1 VTPRRLVA
9 FIALSLALTVSTVA
23 RAQTV
28 TLAPIGDTYLRSGS
42 ANQNQG
48 SDTILRVQQSGNNRA
63 LVRFDQA
70 AIVTTVGSGTLAS
83 ATLELYIQTNANNWG
98 TTGRSVDALRL
109 TADWTELGA
118 TWNCR
123 IDSNTANSSADCSP
137 QWNGGSF
144 ATTATASKL
153 HTNNLTGWVQFDVT
167 ADVRAFLTGTL
178 NYGWV
183 IKKTDE
189 SQNGQVDYTSRQ
201 GTAGNGPRLVL
212 VVESPQVDQVPPTV
226 QITQPDFPAV
236 FNNATPTIGVS
247 YSDGGSGLNLSSL
260 LVKVDG
266 AAVSGCAVAAST
278 ATCTPAA
285 LTAGTHAIAAEIRD
299 VAGNLASTS
308 YEFELF
314 LGSGPASA
322 TLPVRWDTYLRQ
334 GNANQNQGA
343 ESVLRIQDSGNNRAL
358 LTFDQAALFDTFGDT
373 PLSSATLE
381 VYIED
386 NANNWGTSGRSVGVY
401 RVDDEWSELG
411 ATWNCPDD
419 TDSTNSQPDC
429 NPQWSG
435 ATFEATATDSVVH
448 TNGLTGW
455 IQFNITADVRAFR
468 NGTANFGWLIK
479 KANEGDPGQVSYT
492 AREGTAAH
500 TPRLVLVFDPAAP
513 DDIAPR
519 LSITAPSLPVIVNE
533 TQPAIS
539 VAYDD
544 AGGLNLT
551 SFHVDVDGS
560 DITAGCTVG
569 PAAATCT
576 APALAAGTHSVNTL
590 IRDLAGNLASATGR
604 FVLLL
609 GTPAQTVTLPATA
622 DTYLRHGAPNQNQG
636 EQTYLRVKA
645 SGRNRALVRFDANA
659 ILSALGTNPAT
670 SAILELYIERN
681 GHNWGPD
688 GRTVDVHRLTGDWSE
703 LAATWHCASDS
714 NTGNSQP
721 DCATQWEGALFV
733 PTASATVLHTR
744 GLMGWIQFD
753 VTADINAFRSGT
765 QNFGTQDF
773 GWIVKKTNEKLAGLV
788 KYTSRNGSAGFGPRL
803 VIAFPA
809 GTPTITATNAAT
821 ATHTPTL
828 TPTHTPTATLS
839 ETPTTLATPT
849 NTTAP
854 APLTPQP
861 THTAT
866 PLPTDTTI
874 PTDTPLPTF
883 TLTPLPIDTSTP
895 IPTNTSIPTDRP
907 TDTPTFTFMPT
918 ATATSTPSDTP
929 TETWTPTPTH
939 SATPTT
945 TFTPRPGVLVG
956 EVFNDNTA
964 QPLEGASPRAVS
976 GESPVTSTNHD
987 GEYSLVLFP
996 RPLGEG
1002 QGEGSVIEI
1011 PKPGYTRNLRRV
1023 ELSAHSAARVRDAR
1037 LTPLNVPVQV
1047 GSSGG
1052 TVTAAVSLMPH
1063 REGEAPAEPIQLI
1076 VPPVTVADGTSVRLT
1091 PLSPQGLI
1099 YPAPLG
1105 WSVLLGIDLAVAPG
1119 AGGQGLGAGTLRVP
1133 LAIFDGVSP
1142 ASITVA
1148 LWDDTTQ
1155 HWLAGPA
1162 PMIAGN
1168 FLEVTIGDLPSAISQ
1183 IALLVADSTPAAPP
1197 AAIQGQPI
1205 EGVDPSQANGDSG
1218 SVIADPPVIVSGTN
1232 GRAVVLTQVHSP
1244 TLLSSG
1250 TLLEAALRERYDL
1263 RDGRRVLGTSSRQDL
1278 SGYQISPMA
1287 DGRSP
1292 MAGTLGAYFQLTPS
1306 RDFAL
1311 SELRDGRVDIDIGL
1325 PQAGNGANLIDPS
1338 GGEVS
1343 GPGGVRLVIPPN
1355 AVNGPTAISLSPV
1368 APASLPASAGNRPDF
1383 VGALQLDVSGI
1394 LDPLAAY
1401 QLSFGTSLIDGQRF
1415 AIGRLMTIADCGI
1428 GNADCLGRGGSALVF
1443 TALAHSENGLIVLDA
1458 CPAGLT
1464 ACLHGLT
1471 GSGTY
1476 AVFALPSDI
1485 ALVTGTV
1492 ADATGPR
1499 GGVAVQVY
1507 PNCPLP
1513 TADCPP
1519 FPVIS
1524 ITDTSGRYA
1533 LPVPV
1538 GVTSTITSHDRE
1550 HDLSGSASVTPIPD
1564 PQSPIPVISAD
1575 IELVATGPEVVDINP
1590 PNHASN
1596 VARGMAIT
1604 VTFSEPI
1611 ASATLTDASV
1621 QLVQQVGS
1629 MQTAVGRRRS
1639 LSADNTQLL
1648 ITPNDPLAPN
1658 TLYRLEL
1665 TAAITDLHGSPLTRN
1680 PVTPSPVFVSDFT
1693 TAAVFRADA
1702 LPPNTLR
1709 VSLPADDQ
1717 GNNLGVGQTGRVF
1730 VCGGAQLALPGS
1742 PVTILNDTTGE
1753 TVTAVA
1759 TDRDGFSGSAFCDTL
1774 FPGRCD
1780 TTQPGTFCAVFD
1792 AVVGDRIKVE
1802 VEDVLHN
1809 TVTLDAGNMRDERT
1823 GATAIG
1829 SAGGVVS
1836 FPGDT
1841 RYQALIPDGAFA
1853 DITIVTLTP
1862 IEANPTVPGKLAL
1875 DDPNHPEFA
1884 ALTNPD
1890 LSQHFQL
1897 LSGVRVDL
1905 DPPNTKA
1912 QRNYDVSVPAA
1923 ADAMAEDQYLA
1934 LQVINFRTDA
1944 SGNPRYEL
1952 TTIDTANFD
1961 ATNHL
1966 VVTDPGLFQGLT
1978 IGGTFGLVRAK
1989 ECIAYLKGWT
1999 AIEDYATP
2007 ALVAG
2012 TFGQVLIV
2020 VPIFISEPVTHTVPV
2035 PCNTPINGL
2044 TLYDVADHVLDDG
2057 CGCSAGPAPATPPP
2071 NQPGGQCTLP
2081 MNGVGFSNCTLSPS
2095 HAPPMLQTSTVQPN
2109 DENVD
2114 PLTSPQ
2120 VTFGQP
2126 VQIPAPLVLRDADG
2140 HPVRGHAEPSAHNTT
2155 LTFVPEMRL
2164 HYGTTY
2170 TLDLSGVHSMSG
2182 DPLPNTTITFTT
2194 FKPLVLQTIPDVDAR
2209 DIAWLDPTTLPGV
2222 SPCTDLIAVAEGDAY
2237 KLDFERGIAIYDV
2250 TDLSTTPP
2258 RVAAL
2263 ATSGLDRALKFTA
2276 GPQVKPTNVAQA
2288 YAGPFLMSVDG
2299 GGGRCTQNQNGQ
2311 ATCPDRFGA
2320 WRLWDL
2326 STFPTITPVATRL
2339 LNLSDQAMDRL
2350 SGVDSPLSP
2359 PTGYTDLSHLY
2370 AWVPKEVGLPV
2381 AVASFGTAAA
2391 YVANEPFI
2399 GLQLLVPS
2407 EMDARPLTDVQVRGT
2422 FHGTADPNV
2431 SVPIRAVDTLSDP
2444 DTTKSLVVAVEQ
2456 DGAADKLVLLDPGLD
2471 TSKTFDDVA
2480 LPPGGHPLAVRTLK
2494 RWLTRLDPTQATTV
2508 ERDLAVVPCEA
2519 SSLCVIP
2526 VNAATSPQGGPAT
2539 PAGFDKSGAKLAPG
2553 LSTGIGKIKTPGTPR
2568 GMAEDPA
2575 TQLLFVAD
2583 GTAGLVIIDLSV
2595 PGGSRDDDGDGID
2608 DRVLGRV
2615 DLGGARATAVVV
2627 YRDRAGGMVAAVATG
2642 AGGVHFVQ
2650 VSPTD
2655 ATILASAASVCPIGL
2670 PSASSSGVPSCAGG
2684 QSTGLSSC
2692 STFTVIDAQYRSYQ
2706 DRFTAAMQPGGSVPN
2721 DLVTTL
2727 INDAPRLGDPTRAM
2741 DGAVADGLSRLVLR
2755 QELPGDSGVAHVKF
2769 ILSATTSADSHHHD
2783 KHSPFGSLSIDGFPS
2798 SATATTQLTVDTQP
2812 GPPPNNRLVAV
2823 AVYTPPTLFPF
2834 TPGASQP
2841 ATVELKL
2848 TVEADGTKV
2857 SDTMLRLVRPPLLV
2871 QHGLFGSAANAI
2883 GQDMQQ
2889 TLNNSGELFF
2899 TPDFGARNISGFDK
2913 VYDVLP
2919 RAMADLRT
2927 AFRGGRGDA
2936 VLSIDSTLTNTI
2948 ADKKIAITTV
2958 DVLAHSMGGVLA
2970 RWYTTDRIAGG
2981 IPPNAAPASPP
2992 NPEPREIH
3000 YPASGTVNAG
3010 AIVSGTGPTAPEG
3023 RYMAMERQ
3031 RDAKLNYRRA
3041 DNFYRGDFGS
3051 VIVYGAPLRGSPLGN
3066 EVTHEICPPDLRQQC
3081 FQPPPPLTL
3090 LTQYGV
3096 YFLARPKPANAPD
3109 PRTQPDAGAAIYD
3122 LAEGSTAYQ
3131 MFLLDS
3137 DPVRVHA
3144 IGTTASVTS
3153 GPQVSWVTHPTHY
3166 CPGFDRTT
3174 SDRVVPIES
3183 QLANFAHGHYTRIN
3197 DAIWHQDQDKD
3208 GDLRD
3213 RVSSLLV
3220 DTSANT
3226 DPVANFEDKFPADL
3240 GCYPLECGAP
3250 QCQPR

>member
-1 VTPRRLVA
+1 MTPRRLVV
-9 FIALSLALTVSTVA
+9 FTALSLALTISTIA

-28 TLAPIGDTYLRSGS
+28 TLAPVGDTYLRSGS

-70 AIVTTVGSGTLAS
+70 AIATAVGSGTVAS
-83 ATLELYIQTNANNWG
+83 ATLELYVQTNANNWG

-123 IDSNTANSSADCSP
+123 IDSNTGNSSADCSS

-153 HTNNLTGWVQFDVT
+153 HANTLTGWVQFDVT

-201 GTAGNGPRLVL
+201 GTAGNAPRLVL
-212 VVESPQVDQVPPTV
+212 VVESPQIDQVPPTV
-226 QITQPDFPAV
+226 QITQPDFPVV

-266 AAVSGCAVAAST
+266 AAVGGCAVAAST

-285 LTAGTHAIAAEIRD
+285 LTAGTHAITAEIRD
-299 VAGNLASTS
+299 IAGNLASTS

-314 LGSGPASA
+314 LGSGPASV

-334 GNANQNQGA
+334 GSANQNQGA

-386 NANNWGTSGRSVGVY
+386 NANNWGTAGRSVGVY

-435 ATFEATATDSVVH
+435 ATFEATATDGVVH
-448 TNGLTGW
+448 TNGLMGW

-479 KANEGDPGQVSYT
+479 KTNEGDSGQVSYT
-492 AREGTAAH
+492 AREGTGAH
-500 TPRLVLVFDPAAP
+500 APRLVLVFDPAAP

-519 LSITAPSLPVIVNE
+519 LSITAPSLPVIINE
-533 TQPAIS
+533 THPAIS

-544 AGGLNLT
+544 AGGLNLA
-551 SFHVDVDGS
+551 SFHVDVDGN

-576 APALAAGTHSVNTL
+576 APTLAAGTHTITTL
-590 IRDLAGNLASATGR
+590 IRDLAGNLASATGG

-636 EQTYLRVKA
+636 EQSFLRVKA
-645 SGRNRALVRFDANA
+645 SGRNRALVGFDANT

-703 LAATWHCASDS
+703 LGATWHCASDS

-721 DCATQWEGALFV
+721 DCATQWEGAAFA

-765 QNFGTQDF
+765 QDF

-788 KYTSRNGSAGFGPRL
+788 KYTSRNGTAGFGPRL

-809 GTPTITATNAAT
+809 GTPTITATSAAT
-821 ATHTPTL
+821 ATHTATLTPTA

-849 NTTAP
+849 DTTAP
-854 APLTPQP
+854 PPHTATPVLTTTLTPQP
-861 THTAT
+861 THTAS
-866 PLPTDTTI
+866 PLPTDTPI
-874 PTDTPLPTF
+874 PTETPRPTF
-883 TLTPLPIDTSTP
+883 TPTPLPIDTSTP
-895 IPTNTSIPTDRP
+895 IPT
-907 TDTPTFTFMPT
+907 DTPTAAHTATDT
-918 ATATSTPSDTP
+918 ATAT
-929 TETWTPTPTH
+929 ETPTPTDT
-939 SATPTT
+939 ATATA
-945 TFTPRPGVLVG
+945 TFTPRPGVAVG
-956 EVFNDNTA
+956 GVFDDSIA
-964 QPLEGASPRAVS
+964 QPLEGASARAVS
-976 GESPVTSTNHD
+976 DESPVTSTNHD
-987 GEYSLVLFP
+987 GGYNLP
-996 RPLGEG
+996 PLPPGDTL
-1002 QGEGSVIEI
+1002 IELA
-1011 PKPGYTRNLRRV
+1011 KPGYTRNLRRV

-1037 LTPLNVPVQV
+1037 LTPLNVPVQI
-1047 GSSGG
+1047 GSAGG
-1052 TVTAAVSLMPH
+1052 TVTASSIELVIQSVTPNP
-1063 REGEAPAEPIQLI
+1063 EPPAPSA
-1076 VPPVTVADGTSVRLT
+1076 VRLT

-1105 WSVLLGIDLAVAPG
+1105 WSVLLGIDFAVAPG
-1119 AGGQGLGAGTLRVP
+1119 PGVQGLGAGTLRVP
-1133 LAIFDGVSP
+1133 LAILDSVSP

-1148 LWDDTTQ
+1148 VWDDTTQ
-1155 HWLAGPA
+1155 QWLGGPIPTVDA
-1162 PMIAGN
+1162 SSLAVAISDQA
-1168 FLEVTIGDLPSAISQ
+1168 SAISQ
-1183 IALLVADSTPAAPP
+1183 IAFLVADSTPAAPP
-1197 AAIQGQPI
+1197 VAIQGQPLQ
-1205 EGVDPSQANGDSG
+1205 GVDSSQVNADSG
-1218 SVIADPPVIVSGTN
+1218 TIVADPPVIVAGTN
-1232 GRAVVLTQVHSP
+1232 GHAIVLTQVHSAAQLP
-1244 TLLSSG
+1244 SG

-1263 RDGRRVLGTSSRQDL
+1263 RDGSRVLGTSSRQDL

-1287 DGRSP
+1287 DRRSP

-1311 SELRDGRVDIDIGL
+1311 SKLRDGRVDIEIGL
-1325 PQAGNGANLIDPS
+1325 PQSGNGANLIDPN

-1355 AVNGPTAISLSPV
+1355 AVNGPTAITLSPV
-1368 APASLPASAGNRPDF
+1368 APASLPVNVGCISGGAGVRACDPPI
-1383 VGALQLDVSGI
+1383 GAFQLDVSGT

-1401 QLSFGTSLIDGQRF
+1401 QLSFGTSLTDGQRF
-1415 AIGRLMTIADCGI
+1415 ALGRLATSDQ
-1428 GNADCLGRGGSALVF
+1428 RSALIF
-1443 TALAHSENGLIVLDA
+1443 AALAHSENGLIVLDA
-1458 CPAGLT
+1458 CPPGLS
-1464 ACLHGLT
+1464 ACLDGLT

-1476 AVFALPSDI
+1476 AVFALPTDI

-1499 GGVAVQVY
+1499 GGVAVQAY

-1524 ITDTSGRYA
+1524 ITDMSGRYA
-1533 LPVPV
+1533 LPVLV
-1538 GVTSTITSHDRE
+1538 GVTSTITVRDHE
-1550 HDLSGSASVTPIPD
+1550 HDLSGSVSATPIPD
-1564 PQSPIPVISAD
+1564 PQSPIPVLSAD
-1575 IELVATGPEVVDINP
+1575 IELIATGPEVIAIDP

-1596 VARGMAIT
+1596 VRLGATIT
-1604 VTFSEPI
+1604 VRFSKPVD
-1611 ASATLTDASV
+1611 AATLTADSV
-1621 QLVQQVGS
+1621 QLLSVESRVTNTS
-1629 MQTAVGRRRS
+1629 HVRLS
-1639 LSADNTQLL
+1639 LSTDGTQLL
-1648 ITPNDPLAPN
+1648 ITPTDLLAPN
-1658 TLYRLEL
+1658 TLYRLQL
-1665 TAAITDLHGSPLTRN
+1665 STAITDLHGAPLTAN
-1680 PVTPSPVFVSDFT
+1680 NLTTNNLVFDFT

-1717 GNNLGVGQTGRVF
+1717 GNNLSVGQTGRVF

-1742 PVTILNDTTGE
+1742 AVTILNDATGE
-1753 TVTAVA
+1753 TFTAVA

-1792 AVVGDRIKVE
+1792 AVVGDRIKVQ
-1802 VEDVLHN
+1802 VEDVLRN

-1836 FPGDT
+1836 FPADL

-1853 DITIVTLTP
+1853 DTTIITLTP
-1862 IEANPTVPGKLAL
+1862 IEANPTIARKLAL

-1890 LSQHFQL
+1890 LGQHFQL

-1905 DPPNTKA
+1905 DPPDTKA
-1912 QRNYDVSVPAA
+1912 QRNYDVSVPAP
-1923 ADAMAEDQYLA
+1923 ADATADDQYLA
-1934 LQVINFRTDA
+1934 LQVISFRTDA
-1944 SGNPRYEL
+1944 TGRPRYEL

-1978 IGGTFGLVRAK
+1978 IGGTFGLIRAK

-1999 AIEDYATP
+1999 AIEDYVTP

-2057 CGCSAGPAPATPPP
+2057 CGCSAGPAPSSPPP

-2081 MNGVGFSNCTLSPS
+2081 VNGVGFSNCTLSTS
-2095 HAPPMLQTSTVQPN
+2095 HAPPVLQTSTVQPN

-2126 VQIPAPLVLRDADG
+2126 VQIPAPLVLKDANG
-2140 HPVRGHAEPSAHNTT
+2140 NPVRGHVEPSAHNTT
-2155 LTFVPEMRL
+2155 LTFVPEIRL
-2164 HYGTTY
+2164 HYDTTY

-2182 DPLPNTTITFTT
+2182 DPLPTTTITFTT
-2194 FKPLVLQTIPDVDAR
+2194 FKPVRLHTIPDIDAR

-2237 KLDFERGIAIYDV
+2237 KLDFERGVAIYDV

-2258 RVAAL
+2258 RVAEV

-2276 GPQVKPTNVAQA
+2276 GPPVQPINVAQA
-2288 YAGPFLMSVDG
+2288 YPGPFLMSVDG
-2299 GGGRCTQNQNGQ
+2299 AGGRCTQNQNGQ
-2311 ATCPDRFGA
+2311 TNCPDRFGA

-2381 AVASFGTAAA
+2381 AVASFGTAAV

-2456 DGAADKLVLLDPGLD
+2456 DGSADKLVLLDPGLD
-2471 TSKTFDDVA
+2471 TSKTFDDMA
-2480 LPPGGHPLAVRTLK
+2480 LPPGGHPLAVRALK
-2494 RWLTRLDPTQATTV
+2494 HWPTRLDPTQAMTV
-2508 ERDLAVVPCEA
+2508 ARDLAVVPCEA

-2526 VNAATSPQGGPAT
+2526 VNAANTPQVGPPL
-2539 PAGFDKSGAKLAPG
+2539 PAGFDNTGATLAPG
-2553 LSTGIGKIKTPGTPR
+2553 LTSGIGKIKTPGTPR
-2568 GMAEDPA
+2568 GIAEDPA

-2583 GTAGLVIIDLSV
+2583 GTTGLAIIDLSV
-2595 PGGSRDDDGDGID
+2595 PGGSRDDDNDGID

-2615 DLGGARATAVVV
+2615 NLGGARATAVVV

-2655 ATILASAASVCPIGL
+2655 HVILSSAVTPCSPGATNCPN
-2670 PSASSSGVPSCAGG
+2670 G
-2684 QSTGLSSC
+2684 QSHQASRAHRSLAGSNGSTSANDIAAC
-2692 STFTVIDAQYRSYQ
+2692 STFTMIDAQYRSYR
-2706 DRFTAAMQPGGSVPN
+2706 DKFTAAMQPGGSVPN

-2727 INDAPRLGDPTRAM
+2727 INDVPRLGDATRAM

-2755 QELPGDSGVAHVKF
+2755 QELPGDSNVKHVKF
-2769 ILSATTSADSHHHD
+2769 TLSATTQLYSNHHD

-2798 SATATTQLTVDTQP
+2798 SATTVLTVDTQP
-2812 GPPPNNRLVAV
+2812 GPPPTNRLVAV
-2823 AVYTPPTLFPF
+2823 AVYTPPTLLPF

-2841 ATVELKL
+2841 ATVDLKL
-2848 TVEADGTKV
+2848 TAEADGIEV
-2857 SDTMLRLVRPPLLV
+2857 SSTTLRLVRPPLLV
-2871 QHGLFGSAANAI
+2871 LHGLFSSAAAI
-2883 GQDMQQ
+2883 QGTTLPQ
-2889 TLNNSGELFF
+2889 TLGDNGILFVL
-2899 TPDFGARNISGFDK
+2899 PDYSNRHISGVDAVFN
-2913 VYDVLP
+2913 VLP
-2919 RAMADLRT
+2919 TAVADL
-2927 AFRGGRGDA
+2927 AAKFRAGHGDQALAKGSNSQGRKA
-2936 VLSIDSTLTNTI
+2936 VTDE
-2948 ADKKIAITTV
+2948 KIAMTKP
-2958 DVLAHSMGGVLA
+2958 DLLAHSLGGVLA
-2970 RWYTTDRIAGG
+2970 RWYTTDTIAG
-2981 IPPNAAPASPP
+2981 PPPGPGVTAPAPLA
-2992 NPEPREIH
+2992 RAIH
-3000 YPASGTVNAG
+3000 YPANSSINPDGTVPALPPMLP
-3010 AIVSGTGPTAPEG
+3010 TGEG
-3023 RYMAMERQ
+3023 GYGSITLRRDDEKTRYQ
-3031 RDAKLNYRRA
+3031 RP
-3041 DNFYRGDFGS
+3041 DNFWQGDFGRVVTIGS
-3051 VIVYGAPLRGSPLGN
+3051 PLRGSPFANG
-3066 EVTHEICPPDLRQQC
+3066 VTHYVCSPDVRELCFAHLPTFHPERLYVYNRATSDARQR
-3081 FQPPPPLTL
+3081 
-3090 LTQYGV
+3090 G
-3096 YFLARPKPANAPD
+3096 
-3109 PRTQPDAGAAIYD
+3109 DAGAAIYD
-3122 LAEGSTAYQ
+3122 LATGSTTYSRFSA
-3131 MFLLDS
+3131 DS

-3144 IGTTASVTS
+3144 IATTAPSASSVGNFLVGS
-3153 GPQVSWVTHPTHY
+3153 ANF
-3166 CPGFDRTT
+3166 CPGFDNTT
-3174 SDRVVPIES
+3174 SDGVVALQS
-3183 QLANFAHGHYTRIN
+3183 QIANLGSNHYSPFPLAAEHTGQPDNKKVHARAV
-3197 DAIWHQDQDKD
+3197 D
-3208 GDLRD
+3208 
-3213 RVSSLLV
+3213 VLV
-3220 DTSANT
+3220 DTPPSQGPNP
-3226 DPVANFEDKFPADL
+3226 DPLTYYFEDKFPGD
-3240 GCYPLECGAP
+3240 GCFPLQCGTGVAA
-3250 QCQPR
+3250 CQPH